1 MWQGPA
7 EHWEDDAFI
16 PGIHEPLAWR
26 WNWRTGSGTICDWGA
41 HHLDILQWALGKD
54 RSGPVAIENFTCDFQ
69 PPDAV
74 VAPEVFST
82 PYHFAFDVVYANGFR
97 AHVCDTSGAKQG
109 LTFHGSKGDLFVTR
123 GKLDRPDHLRK
134 WNEKR
139 DLKDTETHL
148 YRNPQAHSHEMD
160 FIDGIFSGKPVATD
174 CEIGHRS
181 ITIAHLA
188 NICARLNLKGLQWD
202 AAREQVVGPH
212 AAEANPALVVKHHN
226 GWKLEA

>member
-1 MWQGPA
+1 M
-7 EHWEDDAFI
+7 
-16 PGIHEPLAWR
+16 
-26 WNWRTGSGTICDWGA
+26 
-41 HHLDILQWALGKD
+41 
-54 RSGPVAIENFTCDFQ
+54 
-69 PPDAV
+69 
-74 VAPEVFST
+74 
-82 PYHFAFDVVYANGFR
+82 
-97 AHVCDTSGAKQG
+97 
-109 LTFHGSKGDLFVTR
+109 FVTR

-188 NICARLNLKGLQWD
+188 NICARLDLKGLQWD
-202 AAREQVVGPH
+202 AEREQVVGPH